1 MTHLGFVREFL
12 SDGVH
17 PNLFVLT
24 AMRLAIMNIECE
36 KTNTVGVNGR
46 IPPTKFT
53 KIPPKFRAS

>member
-24 AMRLAIMNIECE
+24 AMRLAIAWIIQQTR
-36 KTNTVGVNGR
+36 KSQSPIDLKKYT
-46 IPPTKFT
+46 I
-53 KIPPKFRAS
+53 

>member
-1 MTHLGFVREFL
+1 MDL
-12 SDGVH
+12 SMSYGNGEWGMGNGKYSHAQGV
-17 PNLFVLT
+17 
-24 AMRLAIMNIECE
+24 MNIECE